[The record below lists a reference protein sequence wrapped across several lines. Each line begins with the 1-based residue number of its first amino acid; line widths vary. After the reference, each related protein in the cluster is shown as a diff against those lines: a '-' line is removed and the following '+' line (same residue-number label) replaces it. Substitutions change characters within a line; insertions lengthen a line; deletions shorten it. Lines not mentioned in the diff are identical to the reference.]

1 MLLST
6 VYIHK
11 REKLLE
17 GEGMRWK
24 QMEVYGSLWKTREQ
38 SIDKYVS
45 DGQSGP
51 GSWMEAERERRNRKG
66 KLVSG
71 AVRDMMSIPVDV
83 IPRVLRGV
91 VMRHGMVLQVAG
103 QRRWVLG

>member
-11 REKLLE
+11 QEKLLE

-24 QMEVYGSLWKTREQ
+24 QMEAYGSLWKTREQ
-38 SIDKYVS
+38 SIDKYIS
-45 DGQSGP
+45 DGQSGL
-51 GSWMEAERERRNRKG
+51 GSRTEVERERRNRKG

-71 AVRDMMSIPVDV
+71 AVRDITPLLTSF
-83 IPRVLRGV
+83 RCQRS
-91 VMRHGMVLQVAG
+91 RLQ
-103 QRRWVLG
+103 QRSTHARS